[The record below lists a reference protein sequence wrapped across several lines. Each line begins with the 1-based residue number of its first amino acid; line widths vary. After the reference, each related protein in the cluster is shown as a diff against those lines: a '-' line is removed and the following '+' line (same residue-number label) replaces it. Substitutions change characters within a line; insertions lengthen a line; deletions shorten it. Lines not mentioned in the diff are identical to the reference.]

1 MRYIHSIIKLVIRNS
16 HFDLYYLYSSTIV
29 PDEWNDKGV
38 YLKILKIFDEHF
50 ETVKFVIDNNNSR
63 VTIMKTREG
72 FIKPEKEEYH
82 DEILDKE
89 MREVE

>member
-1 MRYIHSIIKLVIRNS
+1 MTKSHIITTKTKGEV
-16 HFDLYYLYSSTIV
+16 DMSS
-29 PDEWNDKGV
+29 V
-38 YLKILKIFDEHF
+38 YLSEL
-50 ETVKFVIDNNNSR
+50 T
-63 VTIMKTREG
+63 EG